1 MDTIERTDNLKTIT
15 IKQFKEF
22 VRSNI
27 QQGIITPTFGIGK
40 PGIGKTESMV
50 QLANELGIGYKELR
64 LVSMTEADLLG
75 IPYIDEQYGT
85 TDWKSNTILPRVD
98 RDGERGILVL
108 DEFTSAPR
116 NIQTIALQLLERA
129 RRIGTYK
136 LPDGWYIVLL
146 GNGPEDGGHFEASP
160 KTVTGR
166 CYSCRIEFSFEVWR
180 QWAVQSDVH
189 PTVIAYLSNFRD
201 DIYRMDLDMI
211 VEAYPSPRTW
221 VHLSNKLKAAEKSN
235 GGRIL
240 DRDSVEIYAC
250 MSVGL
255 EVGNKFTGFYEFNN
269 QMVPIEDILN
279 GKAKP
284 TLTTMRQEVVYLTA
298 YNIVRAIADL
308 VKNYKD
314 NCPKEVLD
322 KVINALKWV
331 AVVGK
336 NESLDLAIMVY
347 RDLGE
352 NVPNIARIITKYD
365 KYFDEK
371 CPEFLE
377 FYDKHAKVFE

>member
-166 CYSCRIEFSFEVWR
+166 CYSCRIDFNHEVWR
-180 QWAVQSDVH
+180 QWAIQSDVH
-189 PTVIAYLSNFRD
+189 PTIIAYLSNFQD
-201 DIYRMDLDMI
+201 DIYRMDLNMI

-235 GGRIL
+235 GGRVL
-240 DRDSVEIYAC
+240 DNESVEIYAC
-250 MSVGL
+250 MSVGT
-255 EVGNKFTGFYEFNN
+255 EVGMKFAGFYQFNN

-298 YNIVRAIADL
+298 YNIVRAIANL
-308 VKNYKD
+308 VKDCKD

-336 NESLDLAIMVY
+336 NENLDLAIMVY

-352 NVPNIARIITKYD
+352 NVPNIARIVTKYD

>member
-180 QWAVQSDVH
+180 QWAIQSDVH

-255 EVGNKFTGFYEFNN
+255 EVGSKFTGFYEFNN

-352 NVPNIARIITKYD
+352 NVPNVARIVTKYD